1 MIASAYKDP
10 SVNIGSIF
18 STGCNAA
25 YMETCGTVP
34 KIRAAGHPAN
44 SPVAIN
50 TEYGGFDN
58 SNKILHR
65 TRFDKAIDAASAR
78 PKQQLYE
85 KMVAGLY
92 MGEIVRRI
100 LLELHTV
107 HGFFSGQDASRLH
120 ERNIL
125 DTSFL
130 SSIDEDASDTREI
143 IDRLMKDKL
152 NLDTTFPERKTTR
165 YLVEVVGTRSARL
178 YACGIAAIC
187 KKRGMA
193 SGKVGVDGSVFNY
206 YTRFRMRAAQALRG
220 ILDWPE
226 GSPDPITFQK
236 SEDGSGVGA
245 ALVAALAMN
254 QSCKVSVD
262 SGVDTDTDGV
272 GVDVDGV

>member
-10 SVNIGSIF
+10 DVKIGSIF

-25 YMETCGTVP
+25 YMETCGAVP
-34 KIRAAGHPAN
+34 KIHAAGHPVDGL
-44 SPVAIN
+44 VAIN

-58 SNKILHR
+58 SSKILHR
-65 TRFDKAIDAASAR
+65 TRFDKDIDAASAR

-100 LLELHTV
+100 LLELHTE
-107 HGFFSGQDASRLH
+107 HGLFAGQDVSRLH

-125 DTSFL
+125 DSSFL
-130 SSIDEDASDTREI
+130 SSIDEDASDTREV
-143 IDRLMKDKL
+143 IDKLMRDKL

-165 YLVEVVGTRSARL
+165 YIVEVVGTRSARL
-178 YACGIAAIC
+178 YSCGIAAIC
-187 KKRGMA
+187 KKRDME

-206 YTRFRMRAAQALRG
+206 YTRFRLRAAQALRG

-226 GSPDPITFQK
+226 NSPDPIVFQH
-236 SEDGSGVGA
+236 SEDGSGIGA

-254 QSCKVSVD
+254 QPSRSV
-262 SGVDTDTDGV
+262 DGV
-272 GVDVDGV
+272 GVDGV